1 MNESQRHAG
10 RYAQRRPAMV
20 FDTVAS
26 RHRRPSR
33 RMLPV
38 LERFAQSPAATSLAA
53 LAEQGPGDGWGLR
66 PGEPEVMR
74 GIARGLTLYAAHHRV
89 DEEAGVLAWANAT
102 ATIAAA
108 PALDPYVGSVPGVD
122 AVLFADIRMRS
133 GGDGIKPDLRTRAAL
148 RYLGFDVPAGEPA
161 LLALASAVAAELDQ
175 PLVVLD
181 QLLWSVSDQSLSP
194 IPQRQRPPQPEPEP
208 EPEPV
213 LDLRERSRGSAHR
226 RLKAELAGQ

>member
-1 MNESQRHAG
+1 MHESQRQ
-10 RYAQRRPAMV
+10 AQRYVHRRAAMV

-66 PGEPEVMR
+66 PGEPEIMR
-74 GIARGLTLYAAHHRV
+74 GIARGLTRYAAHHRV
-89 DEEAGVLAWANAT
+89 DEEVGVLAWATAT

-108 PALDPYVGSVPGVD
+108 PALDPYVGAVRGID
-122 AVLFADIRMRS
+122 AVLFADIRVRS

-148 RYLGFDVPAGEPA
+148 RFLGFDVPEGEPA
-161 LLALASAVAAELDQ
+161 LLALAAAVAAELDQ

-181 QLLWSVSDQSLSP
+181 QLLWSVSDQSLP
-194 IPQRQRPPQPEPEP
+194 PAPRARPAPEPEPQPEP
-208 EPEPV
+208 V
-213 LDLRERSRGSAHR
+213 VDLRQRTRGSDHR
-226 RLKAELAGQ
+226 RLKAQLAGQ